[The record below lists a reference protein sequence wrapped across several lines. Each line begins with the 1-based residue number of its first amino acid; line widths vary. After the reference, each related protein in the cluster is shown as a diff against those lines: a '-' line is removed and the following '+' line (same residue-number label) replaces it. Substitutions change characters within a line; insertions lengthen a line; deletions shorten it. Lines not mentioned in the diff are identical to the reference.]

1 MLHFV
6 MFTDVCQQT
15 DSSQSADGVFV
26 LCSLE
31 PCFRNDTSRDTTPAP
46 SHVTAVAA
54 AAAAAGQAASS
65 TTCTW
70 SSIQKWLL
78 WSLYRAEVDNQLFSR
93 LRKGRLLSVI

>member
-6 MFTDVCQQT
+6 MFTDACQQT

-26 LCSLE
+26 LNSLE
-31 PCFRNDTSRDTTPAP
+31 PCFRNDSSRDTTPAP
-46 SHVTAVAA
+46 SHVTAAA

-65 TTCTW
+65 TTCTR

-78 WSLYRAEVDNQLFSR
+78 WLLCRAEVDNKLFPR
-93 LRKGRLLSVI
+93 LK